1 MVSAVN
7 CGITGILDP
16 ATVKVSLLLARL
28 AVPERMAHGAAHERV
43 SVQPLSVSRVESR
56 PSRLALSLIAR
67 LIVLSAAAARGSH
80 TARVDGS
87 FCQSACN
94 IQQPWVGI

>member
-28 AVPERMAHGAAHERV
+28 AVPERMVHGAAHERV
-43 SVQPLSVSRVESR
+43 SVQPLSVSVES
-56 PSRLALSLIAR
+56 SRGHLGSQLSLIEP
-67 LIVLSAAAARGSH
+67 
-80 TARVDGS
+80 D
-87 FCQSACN
+87 
-94 IQQPWVGI
+94 

>member
-43 SVQPLSVSRVESR
+43 SVQPLIS
-56 PSRLALSLIAR
+56 
-67 LIVLSAAAARGSH
+67 
-80 TARVDGS
+80 
-87 FCQSACN
+87 Q
-94 IQQPWVGI
+94 

>member
-16 ATVKVSLLLARL
+16 ATARFPGSLLHARL
-28 AVPERMAHGAAHERV
+28 EARERMAHGAADERV
-43 SVQPLSVSRVESR
+43 SVQPHTQSR
-56 PSRLALSLIAR
+56 PSRLALSLI
-67 LIVLSAAAARGSH
+67 VLSAAAAPGSWLMSIQRGRRLVH
-80 TARVDGS
+80 PVH
-87 FCQSACN
+87 ACT